1 MQLLIFSQYFW
12 PEGFSINE
20 LAFSL
25 VRKGISVEVL
35 TGQPNYPKGQIFLG
49 YHAWSCGNDSY
60 CDLPIVRIPILP
72 RSKGALCLAFNYCS
86 FVLSG
91 AIVSPWLLR
100 KKKYDAILVYAPSP
114 ILQAIPAI
122 FLGWLKGCPVVLWV
136 QDLWPESLSAT
147 GYIHHPALLNLIQ
160 SLVAWIYRHVTIL
173 LVPSHAFISSVEKLA
188 SGTPVL
194 YYPNSV
200 DVRFAKP
207 SQDEVI
213 SLLGLNDQFSVL
225 FAGNIG
231 KAQAVKVIVDTAV
244 LLKDHRNINFIV
256 IGEGVDREWMMG
268 EVKARKLSN
277 LHLPGYF
284 SVDKMPGILQRASAL
299 LVTLADQPIFSM
311 TVPNKIQAYL
321 ASGRP
326 VIACLNGE
334 GARIVVEAGAGL
346 AAPAENAQ
354 ALASV
359 IIELSRMPSS
369 ELDRM
374 GELGKKYY
382 EKYFNHEKLVGQLI
396 AHMQLAIKLRKT

>member
-1 MQLLIFSQYFW
+1 M
-12 PEGFSINE
+12 
-20 LAFSL
+20 
-25 VRKGISVEVL
+25 
-35 TGQPNYPKGQIFLG
+35 
-49 YHAWSCGNDSY
+49 
-60 CDLPIVRIPILP
+60 
-72 RSKGALCLAFNYCS
+72 
-86 FVLSG
+86 
-91 AIVSPWLLR
+91 
-100 KKKYDAILVYAPSP
+100 
-114 ILQAIPAI
+114 QAIPAI

-147 GYIHHPALLNLIQ
+147 GHIHHPLLLALVKL
-160 SLVAWIYRHVTIL
+160 LVAWIYQNVTLL
-173 LVPSHAFISSVEKLA
+173 LVPSLAFISPIEKLA
-188 SGTPVL
+188 RSTPVL

-200 DVRFAKP
+200 EDRFSQP

-231 KAQAVKVIVDTAV
+231 KAQAVKVIVDAAV
-244 LLKDHRNINFIV
+244 LLKDHRSINFIV
-256 IGEGVDREWMMG
+256 IGEGVDREWMIG

-284 SVDKMPGILQRASAL
+284 PVDKMPGILQRASAL

-346 AAPAENAQ
+346 AVPAEDAQGLANAI
-354 ALASV
+354 L
-359 IIELSRMPSS
+359 ELSLMSS
-369 ELDRM
+369 TELDGM
-374 GELGKKYY
+374 GELGKKCYQ
-382 EKYFNHEKLVGQLI
+382 KYFNHEKMVEQLI
-396 AHMQLAIKLRKT
+396 GHMQLAIKLRKSQHENIDPRI